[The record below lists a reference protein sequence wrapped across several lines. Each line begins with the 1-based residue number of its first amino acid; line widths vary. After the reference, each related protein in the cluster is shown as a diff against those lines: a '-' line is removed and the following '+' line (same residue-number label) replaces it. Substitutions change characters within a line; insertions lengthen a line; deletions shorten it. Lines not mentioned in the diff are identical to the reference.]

1 MIERMSCAGVALF
14 ACLLSAPGSAQVES
28 PAPAP
33 RAAVRAALGEARG
46 LAALARRQMG
56 PARSRALEQA
66 AAAYDRCVAR
76 FEATPAVA
84 AFAAWSAAELWRR
97 HGSMLLAEKDYLH
110 AARWDPRRYGQRGL
124 LGAADMQRRQRRP
137 EDARKTYREA
147 ERIDPRTGYAHRARL
162 WLARMLQAE
171 GELDRAIEGYQAA
184 LESAPTPRR
193 AVEVADLLAKAWIA
207 KGDLASAGFVLD
219 HVDELVRDHSGGDRE
234 EAARLRRASAAMTA
248 RAALQRA
255 RDKERGVGR
264 DALRLDAH
272 LRQRRKQSALGV
284 GGC

>member
-97 HGSMLLAEKDYLH
+97 HGSMLRPIKPQSATS
-110 AARWDPRRYGQRGL
+110 GL
-124 LGAADMQRRQRRP
+124 R
-137 EDARKTYREA
+137 
-147 ERIDPRTGYAHRARL
+147 
-162 WLARMLQAE
+162 
-171 GELDRAIEGYQAA
+171 
-184 LESAPTPRR
+184 
-193 AVEVADLLAKAWIA
+193 
-207 KGDLASAGFVLD
+207 
-219 HVDELVRDHSGGDRE
+219 
-234 EAARLRRASAAMTA
+234 RRASAM
-248 RAALQRA
+248 
-255 RDKERGVGR
+255 E
-264 DALRLDAH
+264 
-272 LRQRRKQSALGV
+272 
-284 GGC
+284 

>member
-162 WLARMLQAE
+162 WLARMLQAD

-193 AVEVADLLAKAWIA
+193 AVEVADLLAKAWIS
-207 KGDLASAGFVLD
+207 KGDLESAGFVLE
-219 HVDELVRDHSGGDRE
+219 HVEQLVRDAGSQNDRE
-234 EAARLRRASAAMTA
+234 SEWLRRASREMPA
-248 RAALQRA
+248 RKALQRA
-255 RDKERGVGR
+255 LDKVR
-264 DALRLDAH
+264 DAGGDAVRLDDH
-272 LRQRRKQSALGV
+272 LRRRRLQAAPASGA
-284 GGC
+284 C

>member
-14 ACLLSAPGSAQVES
+14 ACLLSAPGSAQAEP

-46 LAALARRQMG
+46 LAALARRQLG

-137 EDARKTYREA
+137 ADARKTYREA
-147 ERIDPRTGYAHRARL
+147 ERLDPRTGYAHRARL
-162 WLARMLQAE
+162 WLARMLQAD

-207 KGDLASAGFVLD
+207 KGDLESAGFVLE
-219 HVDELVRDHSGGDRE
+219 HVEQLVRDAGSQGDRE
-234 EAARLRRASAAMTA
+234 SEWLRRASRELPA
-248 RAALQRA
+248 RKALQRA
-255 RDKERGVGR
+255 LDKARDAGG
-264 DALRLDAH
+264 DALRLDDH
-272 LRQRRKQSALGV
+272 LRRRRLQAAPGR
-284 GGC
+284 GAC

>member
-162 WLARMLQAE
+162 WLARMLQAD

-207 KGDLASAGFVLD
+207 KGDLESAGFVLE
-219 HVDELVRDHSGGDRE
+219 HVEQLVRDAGSQNDRE
-234 EAARLRRASAAMTA
+234 SEWLRRASREMPA
-248 RAALQRA
+248 RKALQRA
-255 RDKERGVGR
+255 LDKVR
-264 DALRLDAH
+264 DAGGDAVRLDDH
-272 LRQRRKQSALGV
+272 LRRRRLQAALASGA
-284 GGC
+284 C

>member
-124 LGAADMQRRQRRP
+124 LGAADMQRRQRRA

-162 WLARMLQAE
+162 WLARMLQAD

-193 AVEVADLLAKAWIA
+193 AVEVADLLAKAWIS
-207 KGDLASAGFVLD
+207 KGDLESAGFVLE
-219 HVDELVRDHSGGDRE
+219 HVEQLVRDAGSQNDRE
-234 EAARLRRASAAMTA
+234 SEWLRRASREMPA
-248 RAALQRA
+248 RKALQRA
-255 RDKERGVGR
+255 LDKVR
-264 DALRLDAH
+264 DAGGDAVRLDDH
-272 LRQRRKQSALGV
+272 LRRRRLQAAPASGA
-284 GGC
+284 C

>member
-33 RAAVRAALGEARG
+33 RAAVRAALGKARG

-162 WLARMLQAE
+162 WLARMLQAD

-207 KGDLASAGFVLD
+207 KGDLESAGFVLE
-219 HVDELVRDHSGGDRE
+219 HVEQLVRDAGSQNDRE
-234 EAARLRRASAAMTA
+234 SEWLRRASREMPA
-248 RAALQRA
+248 RKALQRA
-255 RDKERGVGR
+255 LDKVR
-264 DALRLDAH
+264 DAGGDAVRLDDH
-272 LRQRRKQSALGV
+272 LRRRRLQAAPASGA
-284 GGC
+284 C